1 MRYGNWI
8 VTDET
13 YRTDIKTLM
22 GLASDVANLPKASS
36 TENFDLA
43 TGSTAYCLDTGD
55 TYIYYEITDTW
66 YKQ

>member
-1 MRYGNWI
+1 MGLS
-8 VTDET
+8 
-13 YRTDIKTLM
+13 TDIST
-22 GLASDVANLPKASS
+22 LPKASD
-36 TENFDLA
+36 TEDFDLK